1 LRRPRTHEQE
11 GRADRNDLIIAF
23 LVATAA
29 VIPWPAGSG
38 IGALSAGGRT
48 GQFDLP
54 LVKWLRRTWRLKEVQ
69 LGHPMLAAPVD
80 ASADC
85 RSVLKIAL
93 GPNKSSF
100 PVTKFRS

>member
-93 GPNKSSF
+93 GPISRRF
-100 PVTKFRS
+100 P